1 MKIQFKKIRYKNLLS
16 SGNSFTEIFLDKS
29 KTTLISG
36 SNGSGKSTLLDA
48 ITFALYGKAFR
59 KINKPQLINTINEK
73 DLVVEIEFSIGIQ
86 QYLIRRGLRP
96 NIFEILLNGNLVNQ
110 DAAAR
115 DYQVYLEQN
124 ILKLNYKSF
133 TQIVILGSAT
143 YVPFMELPA
152 QGRREIIEDLLDIQV
167 FSTMN
172 TLLKEKV
179 VANKESITENSYQ
192 KDLIETRIDSAK
204 DHNES
209 IRKIREKEVDK
220 IKEKMKEHL
229 DTIEKEKAAI
239 DIIDAEIAELDKECV
254 DKAALKSKNEKAK
267 TLRQELQSNLRSLNK
282 ELSFYHDNDN
292 CPTCKQGIAH
302 DFKDN
307 VVTQKSKKVSEL
319 DVGID
324 GLSAKIDEY
333 EAALSYISTVEEQI
347 KQKALKGSDHR
358 ANIKMSKNA
367 LISFKDELNTAEE
380 DVEAVDTT
388 KLEEYNNIL
397 RDIGR
402 RQTQLF
408 NEKEIIAVTG
418 AMLKDGG
425 IKAKIIKQYVPVMNK
440 LINKYLSAF
449 DLFVEFHLDENF
461 NEVIKSRFRDT
472 FSYASFSEGE
482 KLRITLAIMLSWRA
496 VAKLRNSVSTNLLIL
511 DETLDGALDGV
522 GIEML
527 IETLHNLNSDDN
539 IFVISHR
546 GHQFGDKFMSHIKF
560 DKVKNFSQIAALAT

>member
-16 SGNSFTEIFLDKS
+16 SGNSFTEIYLDKS

-59 KINKPQLINTINEK
+59 KINKPQLINTINQK
-73 DLVVEIEFSIGIQ
+73 DLVVEIEFNIGVQ
-86 QYLIRRGLRP
+86 KYLIRRGLRP
-96 NIFEILLNGNLVNQ
+96 NIFEILLNGNLLNQ

-172 TLLKEKV
+172 TLLKDKV
-179 VANKESITENSYQ
+179 AANKESIVENSYQ
-192 KDLIETRIDSAK
+192 KDLVETRIDSAK

-239 DIIDAEIAELDKECV
+239 DIIDAEIAALDIECA
-254 DKAALKSKNEKAK
+254 DKATFKSKNEKAK
-267 TLRQELQSNLRSLNK
+267 SLRQDLQSNLRSINK

-307 VVTQKSKKVSEL
+307 AVTEKSKKVSEIEA
-319 DVGID
+319 GID
-324 GLSAKIDEY
+324 GLTVKISEY
-333 EAALSYISTVEEQI
+333 EASLNYISTIEEQI
-347 KQKALKGSDHR
+347 KVKALKGSDHR
-358 ANIKMSKNA
+358 AHIKMSKNA
-367 LISFKDELNTAEE
+367 LIAFKNELNAAEE

-388 KLEEYNNIL
+388 KLEEYNTTL
-397 RDIGR
+397 RDIQR

-408 NEKEIIAVTG
+408 TEKEVIAITG

-425 IKAKIIKQYVPVMNK
+425 IKAKIIKQYVPIMNK

-461 NEVIKSRFRDT
+461 NEIIKSRFRDT

-560 DKVKNFSQIAALAT
+560 DKVKNFSLIAA